1 MPKIESEKAAKAGH
15 VLFRYMRARQR
26 FAENVDDPLPAH
38 ELAAL
43 LAKGKTEFDEVYVD
57 PDARPPIILDGKAN
71 DVFDAI
77 INKRRRALPFWEPE
91 LLAAWRHYVI
101 SDGPLPP
108 RPATRGQAS
117 IASGAGDKSAS
128 FTLDDG

>member
-1 MPKIESEKAAKAGH
+1 MPKIDSEKAAKAAH
-15 VLFRYMRARQR
+15 VLFRYMRARRR

-43 LAKGKTEFDEVYVD
+43 LAKGKMEFDEVYVD
-57 PDARPPIILDGKAN
+57 LDARPPIILDGKAE

-91 LLAAWRHYVI
+91 LLSAWRHYVI
-101 SDGPLPP
+101 SDGPLPTRP
-108 RPATRGQAS
+108 RHGVKHPPHPAQEMHLRR
-117 IASGAGDKSAS
+117 
-128 FTLDDG
+128 